1 MALIVTVTLNPAV
14 DETLTVQQLQLGET
28 NRIHETDIDPG
39 GKGLNVG
46 RVVKRL
52 GRPVVVIALVG
63 GETGQFIRSR
73 LERENV
79 ETDLVEIEG
88 ATRVNISILDESTG
102 IQTNLNHDGPMIG
115 PADLHAVEAKLE
127 EWLSEAVVAVL
138 GGSLPPGAPA
148 DAYARLTDWLRK
160 NDVRTILDTSG
171 PALAEGVKARPYM
184 IKPNLREASELLGRK
199 LEKDEDVLQA
209 GRELVEAGI
218 SAAVLSMGRRGAI
231 AVSHEGAWKAIP
243 PDVITESKIGAGD
256 SMVAGLAIGVYE
268 HSSLAE
274 GLALGT
280 AAAAATVMTPG
291 TELCRAENVQT
302 LLPKVKVERL
312 Q

>member
-1 MALIVTVTLNPAV
+1 MIVTVTLNPAV
-14 DETLTVQQLQLGET
+14 DETLTVQHLQLGET

-52 GRPVVVIALVG
+52 GRPTVVIALVG
-63 GETGQFIRSR
+63 GETGQFIRNR

-79 ETDLVEIEG
+79 ETDLVEIEEP
-88 ATRVNISILDESTG
+88 TRVNISVLDESTG
-102 IQTNLNHDGPMIG
+102 IQTNLHQDGPAIG
-115 PADLHAVEAKLE
+115 PADLHAVEAKIE
-127 EWLSEAVVAVL
+127 EWMPEAVLAVL

-148 DAYARLTDWLRK
+148 DTYARLIEWLRE

-171 PALAEGVKARPYM
+171 AALIEGVKARPYM
-184 IKPNLREASELLGRK
+184 IKPNLREARELLGRTF
-199 LEKDEDVLQA
+199 ETDNDVLQA
-209 GRELVEAGI
+209 GRELVGRGI
-218 SAAVLSMGRRGAI
+218 GAAVVSMGRRGAI
-231 AVSHEGAWKAIP
+231 AVSREGAWKAIP
-243 PDVITESKIGAGD
+243 PEVAIESTIGAGD

-280 AAAAATVMTPG
+280 AAAAATIMTPG
-291 TELCRAENVQT
+291 TELCRASDVQA
-302 LLPKVKVERL
+302 LLPRVIVERL

>member
-1 MALIVTVTLNPAV
+1 MIVTVTLNPAV
-14 DETLTVQQLQLGET
+14 DETLTVQRLQLGET

-46 RVVKRL
+46 RAVKRL
-52 GRPVVVIALVG
+52 GRPAVVIAFVG
-63 GETGQFIRSR
+63 GETGQFIRNR

-79 ETDLVEIEG
+79 ETDLVEIEEP
-88 ATRVNISILDESTG
+88 TRVNISVLDESTG
-102 IQTNLNHDGPMIG
+102 IQTNLHHDGPTVG
-115 PADLHAVEAKLE
+115 PADLHAVEAKIE
-127 EWLSEAVVAVL
+127 EWLPEAVVAVL

-148 DAYARLTDWLRK
+148 DTYARLIESLRA

-171 PALAEGVKARPYM
+171 AALVEGIKARPHM
-184 IKPNLREASELLGRK
+184 IKPNLREARELLGRTI
-199 LEKDEDVLQA
+199 ETDEDVLQA
-209 GRELVEAGI
+209 ARELVDRGVGAV
-218 SAAVLSMGRRGAI
+218 VLSMGRRGAI
-231 AVSHEGAWKAIP
+231 AASPEGAWKAVP
-243 PDVITESKIGAGD
+243 PEVTTDSTIGAGD

-280 AAAAATVMTPG
+280 AAAAATVTTPG
-291 TELCRAENVQT
+291 TELCRAEDVQA
-302 LLPKVKVERL
+302 LLPRVKVERL